1 MGTLYGPVGAV
12 LPELFPTR
20 VRYSGAGITY
30 NLAAVV
36 GAAVAPTV
44 TTWLIAN
51 YGLHSAEYYML
62 VLSVLAVISWL
73 LTKETNDVDYTK

>member
-1 MGTLYGPVGAV
+1 M
-12 LPELFPTR
+12 
-20 VRYSGAGITY
+20 
-30 NLAAVV
+30 V

-51 YGLHSAEYYML
+51 YGLHSAGYYML

-73 LTKETNDVDYTK
+73 LTKETKDVDYTK